1 MQSGEKRVLALPW
14 SKLAGDVEQA
24 FFWIERRNSFL
35 AAAVNGTIAG
45 AAVALVTW
53 LVTTLQEGDLL
64 LFACLG
70 SSASSMVFAPLS
82 KANSLRTIVAA
93 YAIAAAVCVLLYP
106 VHSQGWLSLP
116 LQIFLAVC
124 LPVAAMRI
132 TDSMHPAAIGSAMA
146 FIIYDR
152 EPQGILLLLL
162 AILGLLTVVK
172 VLAYVYLE
180 DLEFR
185 QFAKEF
191 RRNYYGR
198 ELTVTILEGDSAN
211 DAESP

>member
-1 MQSGEKRVLALPW
+1 MQSGEKRVLAFPW

-35 AAAVNGTIAG
+35 AALVNGVIAG

-70 SSASSMVFAPLS
+70 SSASSVVFAPLS
-82 KANSLRTIVAA
+82 KSNSLRTIVAA
-93 YAIAAAVCVLLYP
+93 YAIAAAVCLLLYP
-106 VHSQGWLSLP
+106 IHMQGWLSLP

-132 TDSMHPAAIGSAMA
+132 TDTMHPAAIGSAMA

-162 AILGLLTVVK
+162 AILGLLTIVK
-172 VLAYVYLE
+172 ILAYVYLE

-185 QFAKEF
+185 QFGKEF
-191 RRNYYGR
+191 RRKYYGR
-198 ELTVTILEGDSAN
+198 ELTVTILDR
-211 DAESP
+211 DAENNDE